1 MVVVPA
7 NTTIMDHTAAGKRP
21 GNVLIDVTFPAP
33 IKVARIC
40 FRNWYTAR
48 LTIRATKDRAVL
60 SNKDKDCLKG
70 WYPIVQDL
78 RLMQHAH
85 LETESQLW
93 HSIESKD
100 LVPGAEEE
108 SVVGLRFFLYQ
119 VCVLPVSVEQTRGS
133 ICGDSDE
140 DLNLLN
146 FLDTSEPRTVFQPAY
161 DMNLLKTWF
170 WCNLN
175 PPKPRAHATRTRHAH
190 TPRAHATGRPC
201 ARHAHTPRAHATLP
215 LRTPRACHGNATTI
229 PGAQYSRGFT
239 HDTHSHR
246 GTGSR

>member
-1 MVVVPA
+1 MEVATSGCQTGATRQPPLCQ
-7 NTTIMDHTAAGKRP
+7 TAAAWPRACRP
-21 GNVLIDVTFPAP
+21 H
-33 IKVARIC
+33 
-40 FRNWYTAR
+40 
-48 LTIRATKDRAVL
+48 ATWCKPL
-60 SNKDKDCLKG
+60 NLCPTKTLN
-70 WYPIVQDL
+70 
-78 RLMQHAH
+78 
-85 LETESQLW
+85 
-93 HSIESKD
+93 SIESKD